1 MKKRKSQLAVVVPVV
16 TVIVLFF
23 LYVTMVYPSLEQN
36 RTIRRFISEQV
47 LENMQQQKVHTLT
60 EIYKPASLPFWYAA
74 QIRRSTLLGWKIISV
89 DSQPY
94 PMDTGDNR
102 VTVKLVLYYHLPS
115 DVMQP
120 QGPYTE
126 GNFPPYGKCTEYR
139 ASCHLYWSKDQRRFM
154 LNGPNFLPKKMS

>member
-60 EIYKPASLPFWYAA
+60 EIYKPASLPFWMLRKYVEVPYWDGRLSASTRSR
-74 QIRRSTLLGWKIISV
+74 IRWI
-89 DSQPY
+89 
-94 PMDTGDNR
+94 R
-102 VTVKLVLYYHLPS
+102 VTTGS
-115 DVMQP
+115 
-120 QGPYTE
+120 
-126 GNFPPYGKCTEYR
+126 R
-139 ASCHLYWSKDQRRFM
+139 
-154 LNGPNFLPKKMS
+154 